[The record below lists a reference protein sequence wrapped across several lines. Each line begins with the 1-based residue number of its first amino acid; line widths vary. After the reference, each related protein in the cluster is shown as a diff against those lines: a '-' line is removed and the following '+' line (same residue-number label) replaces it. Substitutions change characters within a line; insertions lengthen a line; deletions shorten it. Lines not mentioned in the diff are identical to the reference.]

1 MLKTL
6 LERNVEWAAERVAQD
21 PGYFKRLADIQR
33 PYYFWIGCSDSRV
46 PANVISGL
54 EPGEVFVHRNVA
66 NLVNFG
72 DLNCLSVLQF
82 AVEELQV
89 REIIVTGHYGC
100 GGIQAAVDGERHG
113 IIDHWLQPIRDTAQR
128 CTAELERLT
137 DHQQRLDRLCELNV
151 IAQVSRVAETPI
163 VLDAWSRGQQLKV
176 HGLVYGLKDGR
187 LRNLD
192 CTLTGPTGG

>member
-1 MLKTL
+1 MIRRPPRSTRTATL
-6 LERNVEWAAERVAQD
+6 
-21 PGYFKRLADIQR
+21 F
-33 PYYFWIGCSDSRV
+33 PYTT
-46 PANVISGL
+46 
-54 EPGEVFVHRNVA
+54 
-66 NLVNFG
+66 LVR
-72 DLNCLSVLQF
+72 S
-82 AVEELQV
+82 
-89 REIIVTGHYGC
+89 
-100 GGIQAAVDGERHG
+100 GERHG
-113 IIDHWLQPIRDTAQR
+113 IIDHRLQPIRDTAQR

-137 DHQQRLDRLCELNV
+137 DHQQSLDRLCELNV